1 MHPFRQYKAI
11 KPNRIHLR
19 CPSVPCRLSIQPQR
33 LIGQDRAV
41 GLNIRIRIV
50 LGGLQ
55 RVENPEELGR
65 DEVDEDEINGRIGGG
80 DAGWNGANEVGG
92 VEEGQR
98 SMGNIVT
105 YARTGLRIKKNS
117 GVRWEAAR
125 KWDILTSLVTYPSVR
140 LAAARRVA
148 PSFLLSISSNHR
160 RYSVST

>member
-1 MHPFRQYKAI
+1 
-11 KPNRIHLR
+11 
-19 CPSVPCRLSIQPQR
+19 
-33 LIGQDRAV
+33 
-41 GLNIRIRIV
+41 LNIRIRIV

-55 RVENPEELGR
+55 RVENAEELGR

-80 DAGWNGANEVGG
+80 DAGRNGSNEVGS
-92 VEEGQR
+92 VEEGER
-98 SMGNIVT
+98 SMRNIIT
-105 YARTGLRIKKNS
+105 YAGTGLKGKNN

-125 KWDILTSLVTYPSVR
+125 KWDSLTSLVTYPSVR